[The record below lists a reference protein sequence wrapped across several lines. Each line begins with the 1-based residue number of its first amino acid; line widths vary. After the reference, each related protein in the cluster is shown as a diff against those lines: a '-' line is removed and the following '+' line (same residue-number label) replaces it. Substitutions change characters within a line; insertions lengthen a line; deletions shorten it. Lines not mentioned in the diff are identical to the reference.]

1 VRAAVVA
8 LTLAVSSTAFAQA
21 EPAPEGYVPPSQRQ
35 IPGQPR
41 EGDSWKLDPDQ
52 PKWVISVAPR
62 LVLVLGSTT
71 PAVPSIGLG
80 GGVAVHRAVLPLGR
94 ALRLGVGFDFAYDR
108 VFHGDTNQEQLAHAT
123 FAGVIVLDALVGPA
137 DRLRPFLAVGGGLSV
152 GDYEDANAP
161 VGTPRS
167 LTEALGLLH
176 LKAGLAVRLYAGF
189 EVGAHV
195 EANLTFSTTT
205 AGAPPVQVFQPGFLE
220 VALDLGFR
228 F

>member
-1 VRAAVVA
+1 VRALVLVLAMA
-8 LTLAVSSTAFAQA
+8 LPSTVLAQA

-41 EGDSWKLDPDQ
+41 EGDSWKLDPNQ

-62 LVLVLGSTT
+62 LALVLGPTT
-71 PAVPSIGLG
+71 MAVPSIGPG
-80 GGVAVHRAVLPLGR
+80 GGVSVHRALLRLGS

-108 VFHGDTNQEQLAHAT
+108 VYHGDSSEQLAHAT
-123 FAGVIVLDALVGPA
+123 FAGVVVLDALVGPA
-137 DRLRPFLAVGGGLSV
+137 DRLRPYLAVGGGVSV
-152 GDYEDANAP
+152 GDYEDAMAP

-167 LTEALGLLH
+167 LTEALGLVH
-176 LKAGLAVRLYAGF
+176 LKTGLAVRVIQTF
-189 EVGAHV
+189 ELGAHV
-195 EANLTFSTTT
+195 EANLTFSGTT

-220 VALDLGFR
+220 VALDFGFR